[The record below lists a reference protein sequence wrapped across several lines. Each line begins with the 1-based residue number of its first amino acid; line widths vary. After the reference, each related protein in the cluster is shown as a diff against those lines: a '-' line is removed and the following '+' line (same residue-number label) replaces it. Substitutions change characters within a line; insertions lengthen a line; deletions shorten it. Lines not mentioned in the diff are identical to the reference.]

1 MQSTKQNTKVLFL
14 VQSALFA
21 AILCIL
27 SPLAIPI
34 GPIPITLG
42 VFAVFLTAVV
52 LDWKRACVAVLVYIV
67 LGLIGLPVFSGGN
80 SGPGV
85 IAGPTGGYLWSY
97 VPMAA
102 IIAVL
107 GGKPREREFDE
118 DLRSFGACLLS
129 MIVLYVLGTFQFTLV
144 ADSSWS
150 HALAVCVYPF
160 IPFDVGKAVCATLLG
175 VRIRRRLRAA
185 NLL

>member
-1 MQSTKQNTKVLFL
+1 MQNLKVLFL

-42 VFAVFLTAVV
+42 VFAVMLTGVV
-52 LDWKRACVAVLVYIV
+52 LDWKRASTAVLVYIL
-67 LGLIGLPVFSGGN
+67 LGAIGLPVFSGGN

-97 VPMAA
+97 LPMVV
-102 IIAVL
+102 IIAGL
-107 GGKPREREFDE
+107 GGKPRERELHE
-118 DLRSFGACLLS
+118 DVRALLACLLS
-129 MIVLYVLGTFQFTLV
+129 MVALYALGTFQFTLV
-144 ADSSWS
+144 ADSTWA
-150 HALAVCVYPF
+150 HALSVCVYPF
-160 IPFDVGKAVCATLLG
+160 ISFDLAKSVCATLLG
-175 VRIRRRLRAA
+175 VRVRRRLRAA